1 MFLKDLLGQ
10 LEIDCVLD
18 VGANRGQ
25 FARELRTIGYSGLI
39 VSFEPVST
47 EFRVMQERF
56 TRDSKWRGHQ
66 IALGSRDES
75 RAIRIPRLTVLSS
88 FLEPIVATE
97 RQMTETAE
105 VRRLDRLLPSIVPEP
120 SKSRIFL
127 KMDTQGYDLEV
138 FRGASGIISKILGI
152 QSELSIQPIYR
163 DMPHYLEA
171 LEAYESAGFELF
183 NLSVVNRVDTGGL
196 LEMNCFMRRSR

>member
-1 MFLKDLLGQ
+1 
-10 LEIDCVLD
+10 
-18 VGANRGQ
+18 
-25 FARELRTIGYSGLI
+25 
-39 VSFEPVST
+39 
-47 EFRVMQERF
+47 
-56 TRDSKWRGHQ
+56 
-66 IALGSRDES
+66 
-75 RAIRIPRLTVLSS
+75 
-88 FLEPIVATE
+88 
-97 RQMTETAE
+97 
-105 VRRLDRLLPSIVPEP
+105 
-120 SKSRIFL
+120 
-127 KMDTQGYDLEV
+127 MDTQGYDLEV